1 MSTAEQHSHTVAAI
15 PGHGSGS
22 SSVAEFRTFLEGRTK
37 VPAGQVDDFLAWD
50 EQGLEDALL
59 EVSQILRRFAD
70 AVADAAEDPTASR
83 DFLRALDLKLI
94 SQDHNWRAIF
104 ATVRAQSIWSD
115 EHRRLAIKNYLEYL
129 GFRRRLLAFVQEKR
143 ASLSQTRA
151 WRFSQL
157 PRPEPA
163 AHGATQAVPGGADAP
178 EGYYR
183 FPNGVPVDL
192 ALPVSRTVNV
202 WLAGSRVL
210 LVGSQPPQ
218 LVTDGG
224 EHLPCLRDRN
234 LVGRHVSCDVVV
246 PERYVSVSRAHLL
259 VEWRGGNRVTLTDL
273 SSYGTYLSTQDQ
285 DRVRPGKR

>member
-1 MSTAEQHSHTVAAI
+1 MKTSQQTIQTLHAA
-15 PGHGSGS
+15 PGRGPAS
-22 SSVAEFRTFLEGRTK
+22 SSVAEFRAFVEGRTK
-37 VPAGQVDDFLAWD
+37 VPADRVDDFLGWD
-50 EQGLEDALL
+50 EPDLDRAVEDVDRILE
-59 EVSQILRRFAD
+59 RFAE
-70 AVADAAEDPTASR
+70 AVAAASATPEATR
-83 DFLRALDLKLI
+83 NFLRSLDLKLI
-94 SQDHNWRAIF
+94 SEDHNWRAIF
-104 ATVRAQSIWSD
+104 ATIRAQNSWSD
-115 EHRRLAIKNYLEYL
+115 EHRRLALKNYLEYL

-157 PRPEPA
+157 PRPD
-163 AHGATQAVPGGADAP
+163 ATSGPSGEQPPDAP

-192 ALPVSRTVNV
+192 ELPLTRTVNV
-202 WLAGSRVL
+202 WLAGSRFL
-210 LVGSQPPQ
+210 LVGSQPPH

-259 VEWRGGNRVTLTDL
+259 VEWRRGNRVTLTDL
-273 SSYGTYLSTQDQ
+273 SSFGTYLSARDQ
-285 DRVRPGKR
+285 DRVRPGTA